1 MRWSPKQ
8 DQALQAVNAWLSD
21 PDGPQVFR
29 LFGYAGTGKTTLAR
43 HLAEGVSGLVLFGAF
58 TGKATHVLRQKG
70 CPNAATIHSMIYVTR
85 EKSAERLKQLEQ
97 ELAELIQKKA
107 RAALSPAEVKELER
121 LKEEVQR
128 ERENC
133 SRPSFRLNA
142 ESIVKEA
149 KLTVIDEVSM
159 VDGRMGEDLLS
170 FGTRVLVLGDP
181 AQLPP
186 VGGGGFFTETTP
198 DIMLDEIHRQAEN
211 DPIIHMAT
219 KVRQGL
225 KLDYGDYG
233 NSAVINF
240 RDERSASAMDHDQ
253 MLVGRNATRHAWN
266 DRARQCLGFSG
277 NYPQAG
283 ERLVCLRNNHEL
295 ELFNGS
301 THIVLDNHEPSDD
314 FVDLVIRRDDEEE
327 AEPQTVTTHLHHF
340 ERREGFLPP
349 WLRMEAE
356 EFDYGY
362 ALTTHKAQGS
372 QWDSVFVR
380 DESGVFRADARRWL
394 YTAITRAAKRV
405 TVLR

>member
-8 DQALQAVNAWLSD
+8 DQALRAVDAWLSD
-21 PDGPQVFR
+21 PNVFR

-43 HLAEGVSGLVLFGAF
+43 HFAESVSGLVLFGAF

-70 CPNAATIHSMIYVTR
+70 CPNAATIHSMIYITR
-85 EKSAERLKQLEQ
+85 EKSAERLKELEQ
-97 ELAELIQKKA
+97 RLAELIQKKA
-107 RAALSPAEVKELER
+107 RAHLSPSETKQLAD

-149 KLTVIDEVSM
+149 SLTVIDEVSM

-186 VGGGGFFTETTP
+186 VGGGGFFTETQS

-219 KVRQGL
+219 RVRQGL
-225 KLDYGDYG
+225 ALELGSYGD
-233 NSAVINF
+233 SAVIGI
-240 RDERSASAMDHDQ
+240 RDERTATAMDHDQ

-266 DRARQCLGFSG
+266 DRARERLGFG
-277 NYPQAG
+277 GKHPLAG

-301 THIVLDNHEPSDD
+301 TWNVLDSHEPSDD
-314 FVDLVIRRDDEEE
+314 FIDLVVRSDDDEA
-327 AEPQTVTTHLHHF
+327 AEPKSVTAHLHHF
-340 ERREGFLPP
+340 ERREGHLPP
-349 WLRMEAE
+349 WMRMDAE

-380 DESGVFRADARRWL
+380 DESSAFRQDGRRWL